1 MRLRHPLA
9 IHYVASIGFVT
20 GVFLF
25 QIDLPLVAA
34 VLVRLLDMACNVDQL
49 EVAFRIL
56 TFLLALVLE
65 EEAVEVGQVDGLC
78 PGPLESLLERGE
90 DGAGLLNYMVKV
102 PRGKH
107 NASFSTCIRVDEMRR
122 ETP

>member
-1 MRLRHPLA
+1 MRLCHPPA

-34 VLVRLLDMACNVDQL
+34 VLVWLLDVACNVDQL

-56 TFLLALVLE
+56 TFLLTLVLE

-90 DGAGLLNYMVKV
+90 DGAGLLNSGRFQALLLVRDETKG
-102 PRGKH
+102 RGGKK
-107 NASFSTCIRVDEMRR
+107 NISTEL
-122 ETP
+122 